1 MLYRFL
7 KFLMKIGIRSYY
19 KEVKVVGRQF
29 LSHEGPTILIAN
41 HPNTLMDALMVGF
54 ASKNQ
59 IYFMAKGT
67 FFSSKFK
74 SWLLKNLNMIPVNR
88 RGEKAVSGVS
98 NQDSFEACYRLLEQ
112 GKTIVIFPEGNS
124 FKERRLRELKLGAAK
139 IALEV
144 EKRNQGKLNLQI
156 IPLGINY
163 QKAEKFRSS
172 VLIQVGKGI
181 MANSYLKEY
190 EKEGNKVAKKLTAVF
205 RLALE
210 RQLVSIDTLEQ
221 EQLAESLVELLSSRY
236 LQNDGRGVQGKISFL
251 REIQL
256 KLEEVEI
263 SKPYQ
268 IEEIQGLVLEIKTK
282 LEDFNVPADFLD
294 RRFRLK
300 MFLRQII
307 TSVLILLV
315 GLPLFLFGFIHAI
328 TAYKLSDFL
337 VPKIT
342 QEVEYF
348 APIYLLLGLILY
360 PLTFGLF
367 VYFVSPYFDLSTL
380 EKVGYFISMPITALI
395 AYSMKDYLK
404 HVIYKWKFVQL
415 MVNQKDVMD
424 ELQRKRSVL
433 RQLLFN
439 E

>member
-7 KFLMKIGIRSYY
+7 KFLMKIGILSYY
-19 KEVKVVGRQF
+19 KEVKVVGKQF
-29 LSHEGPTILIAN
+29 LSHDGPTILIAN

-74 SWLLKNLNMIPVNR
+74 SWLLRNLNMIPVNR
-88 RGEKAVSGVS
+88 KGEKAVSGVS

-144 EKRNQGKLNLQI
+144 EKRNQGKLNLQV

-181 MANSYLKEY
+181 TAANYLKEY
-190 EKEGNKVAKKLTAVF
+190 EVEGNKTVKKLTQVF
-205 RLALE
+205 RSALE
-210 RQLVSIDTLEQ
+210 RQLVSIDTMEQ
-221 EQLAESLVELLSSRY
+221 EELAENLAELLSSRY
-236 LQNDGRGVQGKISFL
+236 LQNKGKGVQGKISFL

-256 KLEEVEI
+256 KLEEIEI
-263 SKPYQ
+263 AMPYQ
-268 IEEIQGLVLEIKTK
+268 IQEIQTLVFEIKQK
-282 LEDFNVPADFLD
+282 LETFNVPADFLD

-300 MFLRQII
+300 MFLRQIV
-307 TSVLILLV
+307 TSTLILLV
-315 GLPLFLFGFIHAI
+315 GLPLFVFGFIHAI
-328 TAYKLSDFL
+328 IPYKLSDYL

-342 QEVEYF
+342 REVEYF

-360 PLTFGLF
+360 PITFGFF
-367 VYFVSPYFDLSTL
+367 VFFLGPRFDFTTL
-380 EKVGYFISMPITALI
+380 EKGLYFISMPITALI

-404 HVIYKWKFVQL
+404 HIIDKWKFVQL
-415 MVNQKDVMD
+415 MINQKDVME
-424 ELQRKRSVL
+424 ELQQKRSVL